1 MSEVL
6 VNRRGGWKRTALVIG
21 VLLLTGCQSDDL
33 NVYGA
38 GIRIPASTPTSTMQ
52 AIPTEEPPV
61 VFPKEDSPVRPTATL
76 SPADWKEF
84 PVLPQVSSRVEDIYA
99 LGQSLG
105 NDPQAFAKVGDC
117 GGSISWFLGPFE
129 DGPNHY
135 NLGEYTYLQTL
146 IDHFSGSFGR
156 NSVAAQNGFTASSV
170 FAPVWSDQSQ
180 CYPGETPLACEYR
193 VLKPSF
199 VFVMLGTN
207 DRWNIGAFEG
217 NMREII
223 EYSINHGV
231 VPILGTKADNFEGDE
246 SINRIIARLAI
257 EYEVPLWNFWRAV
270 QPLPRHG
277 LEKDEVH
284 LTWGPVNFDEPE
296 NLQMA
301 WPVRNLTALQA
312 LDRVWRTV
320 AEID

>member
-1 MSEVL
+1 LSDIL
-6 VNRRGGWKRTALVIG
+6 VNRRGGWKRTVLVIV
-21 VLLLTGCQSDDL
+21 VLLLTGCQSEDL

-38 GIRIPASTPTSTMQ
+38 GIRIPVSTPTSTMR

-61 VFPKEDSPVRPTATL
+61 VFPKEDSSVRPSATL
-76 SPADWKEF
+76 APADWKEF

-99 LGQSLG
+99 QGISLG
-105 NDPQAFAKVGDC
+105 NNPQAFAKVGDC

-135 NLGEYTYLQTL
+135 NLGEYAYLQTV

-207 DRWNIGAFEG
+207 DRWDIGAFEG

-223 EYSINHGV
+223 EYSIDHGV

-246 SINRIIARLAI
+246 SINGIIARLAI

-284 LTWGPVNFDEPE
+284 LTWGPVDFDDPE

-301 WPVRNLTALQA
+301 WPVRNLTALQT